1 MTEIAVL
8 YVEGMHCQACVARV
22 EKALGNLPGVSAV
35 EVSLERNRARATYD
49 SARTQTADLVRAIED
64 AGYKAG
70 PAGDDS
76 AGGH

>member
-8 YVEGMHCQACVARV
+8 SVEGMHCQACVARV
-22 EKALGNLPGVSAV
+22 EKALSSLPGVSAV
-35 EVSLERNRARATYD
+35 EVSLERNQARATYEP
-49 SARTQTADLVRAIED
+49 SRARTADLVKAIEE

-76 AGGH
+76 AGGR